1 MPLVD
6 VCSIF
11 EAVKEEFLMGIP
23 TDAIPVGVLLGGQG
37 AVGKGQLNL
46 WAEKIYDTHQ
56 FLAINGDNYR
66 MWHPEFDAL
75 RKDIWTFSENTQ
87 QFSSVFTEGLIKEA
101 FQRRL
106 SFVVE
111 GTMRSPETPIKTA
124 TAMRNHG
131 YKSAAFAIAAP
142 KEISLMN
149 IFNRYFREVQNKG
162 FGRMVDIASHNA
174 AVDGLPES
182 LDRLFHEKIVDR
194 ICVFDCFAR
203 TMVADYHL
211 VDGGWNSKVLPSVVV
226 LQTRERQLSETQLTD
241 AILESAKRTI
251 QGLTDERVK
260 TFATEAYRQ
269 LTESV

>member
-1 MPLVD
+1 M
-6 VCSIF
+6 
-11 EAVKEEFLMGIP
+11 
-23 TDAIPVGVLLGGQG
+23 GGQG

-46 WAEKIYDTHQ
+46 WAEKLYTTHQ

-66 MWHPEFDAL
+66 IWHPEFDTL

-87 QFSSVFTEGLIKEA
+87 NFSSVFTEGLIKEA

-111 GTMRSPETPIKTA
+111 GTMRFPETPVKTA
-124 TAMRNHG
+124 IALRNHG

-162 FGRMVDIASHNA
+162 FGRMVDIESHNA

-182 LDRLFHEKIVDR
+182 LDRLFHEKFVDR

-203 TMVADYHL
+203 TMVADYQL
-211 VDGGWNSKVLPSVVV
+211 VNGDWDSQVLPSVVV
-226 LQTRERQLSETQLTD
+226 LQTRKRQLLEPQLTD
-241 AILESAKRTI
+241 AIIDSAKRTI
-251 QGLTDERVK
+251 QGLTDERVM
-260 TFATEAYRQ
+260 TFALEAYRQ
-269 LTESV
+269 LTESVQ